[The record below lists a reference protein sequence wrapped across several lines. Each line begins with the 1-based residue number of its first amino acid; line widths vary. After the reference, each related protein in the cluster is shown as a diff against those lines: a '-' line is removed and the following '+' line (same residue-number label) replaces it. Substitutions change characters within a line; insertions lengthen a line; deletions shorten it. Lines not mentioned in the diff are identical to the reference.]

1 MYLNQNA
8 LQYKHYQDFV
18 KYAQFI
24 CQKFDIKIEL
34 DATRAETDGR
44 TIFLPNVLSMTET
57 ELNMLYAIILHEAG
71 HIRYSTF
78 SDNYFLQLHTQNHA
92 FLANCI
98 EDARIENLLL
108 NDFGGA
114 QDILEEL
121 YCNHTQDKNLMKKIF
136 KHDGAKPDLFN
147 AVGFYAHNKI
157 VNFKTA
163 SLQEICGT
171 RMANRIRKFWCDENV
186 DAIIAKNNLKKDS
199 DVIALTNEI
208 YKLFIDYFKTKDP
221 SNKLDFAQEL
231 AQKKE
236 AEKALA
242 NLRKK
247 AQNVQEQINELRT
260 EAAQIKQKIDLQQ
273 EVEYSQAGTLI
284 SQLQDLKN
292 QSTNFENQIEWK
304 NSFEQSQKTISSS
317 PELISNLENE
327 LKKQQTEKLRL
338 EEQLKSGLNGH
349 KKELTQEQKDA
360 ITAKIDIKKRQEARY
375 AQKINDAKSMLEQ
388 AQKDFEQA
396 VQDQQNN
403 PDSFNVNL
411 DVAQLQEALSQNEQA
426 CFEIKQ
432 KIDAIKSQKQ
442 DLQKEL
448 SQITDKEKKLQGD
461 FMNQASEAVF
471 TLDSLGQNKNIDLN
485 LDILPELNYQDAWPQ
500 AAQAQDD
507 FDKNA
512 SEKAG
517 KIVRNGAKGAGIFG
531 TNVRDLITFIDKSQ
545 FKVQQIDVLEL
556 FKNKVQPSKLKD
568 LNSDCKIMNY
578 REDKSVLGT
587 FGTHRDHIPLTT
599 EFDSIKKQNHN
610 PNLQELAK
618 IAQDNAVFFKSLKN
632 VFSKKLKFAKKDFWK
647 GAQEEGSLDSRNLW
661 KIPTNQGDDFYEVS
675 NPKFINKLAATI
687 LVDVS
692 GSQNKEA
699 TEYGKKIQTLVLA
712 ISQALDSVHVK
723 HEILGYHAPVCP
735 EMRSQNASS
744 IYTRRSNRLETIVY
758 KEAAQKDASGI
769 LNIEPQMSDNSD
781 GESLRIAIKRL
792 KAIRAKS
799 HMIFV
804 ISDGKPF
811 LCDTDMSVLDEDLRS
826 AMRYAVREKVQIFGV
841 GFFEQL
847 REFFAERFC
856 NANDLM
862 NLPAFFDK
870 STF

>member
-24 CQKFDIKIEL
+24 CEKFDIQIEL

-44 TIFLPNVLSMTET
+44 TIFLPNVLSMTEA
-57 ELNMLYAIILHEAG
+57 ELNMLYAVLLHEAG

-78 SDNYFLQLHTQNHA
+78 SDSYFLQLHTKNHA

-114 QDILEEL
+114 KDMLEEL
-121 YCNHTQDKNLMKKIF
+121 YCNHTKDKNLMKKVF
-136 KHDGAKPDLFN
+136 KHEGDKPDLFN
-147 AVGFYAHNKI
+147 AVGFYVHNKI

-171 RMANRIRKFWCDENV
+171 RMANRIRKFWSDENI
-186 DAIIAKNNLKKDS
+186 DSIIAKNNLKNDS

-208 YKLFIDYFKTKDP
+208 YKLFIDYFKTKD
-221 SNKLDFAQEL
+221 SSEKLDFAKQISE
-231 AQKKE
+231 KKE
-236 AEKALA
+236 IEKTLA
-242 NLRKK
+242 DLRKK
-247 AQNVQEQINELRT
+247 AKKVQEQIDELRS
-260 EAAQIKQKIDLQQ
+260 EAAQINQKIDFQKQLDQSQ
-273 EVEYSQAGTLI
+273 VEPLVA
-284 SQLQDLKN
+284 QLKDLKN
-292 QSTNFENQIEWK
+292 QSTQLEEKIDWK
-304 NSFEQSQKTISSS
+304 KSFDQSQKTISTA
-317 PELISNLENE
+317 PQLLANLENE
-327 LKKQQTEKLRL
+327 LQKQQAEKLRL
-338 EEQLKSGLNGH
+338 EEQLKSGLNGR

-360 ITAKIDIKKRQEARY
+360 ITAKIDTKKRQEERY
-375 AQKINDAKSMLEQ
+375 AQKINDAKNALDQ

-396 VQDQQNN
+396 LQYKQNN
-403 PDSFNVNL
+403 PAKFNDSI
-411 DVAQLQEALSQNEQA
+411 DIAQLQEELSQNEKLSA
-426 CFEIKQ
+426 EIKQ
-432 KIDAIKSQKQ
+432 KLDAMKAQQQ

-448 SQITDKEKKLQGD
+448 AAITEKEKKIQSD
-461 FMNQASEAVF
+461 FVIEASEAMF
-471 TLDSLGQNKNIDLN
+471 ALDSLGQNANIA
-485 LDILPELNYQDAWPQ
+485 LDVLPELNYQDAWPE
-500 AAQAQDD
+500 AAQAQDA
-507 FDKNA
+507 FDKKA
-512 SEKAG
+512 STTAG
-517 KIVRNGAKGAGIFG
+517 KMVRNGAKGAGLFG
-531 TNVRDLITFIDKSQ
+531 SNVRDVVTFIDKSQ
-545 FKVQQIDVLEL
+545 FKVQQIDVHEL

-568 LNSDCKIMNY
+568 MNSDCKILNY

-610 PNLQELAK
+610 PNIQELGK
-618 IAQDNAVFFKSLKN
+618 IVQDNAVFFKSLKN
-632 VFSKKLKFAKKDFWK
+632 VFSKKLKFAKKDFWR
-647 GAQEEGSLDSRNLW
+647 GAQEEGTLDTRNLW
-661 KIPTNQGDDFYEVS
+661 KIPTKQGNDFYEVS

-692 GSQNKEA
+692 GSQNKDA

-712 ISQALDSVHVK
+712 ISQALDAVHVK

-862 NLPAFFDK
+862 NVPAFFDK